1 MLGKKGLFLSI
12 ALLLVLS
19 LALIGCA
26 QDAAENGA
34 ELDDKDTSHAG
45 DVVEGDGSLDRVLAA
60 GKITVVGSGGYP
72 PFNFFN
78 ENDELVGF
86 DVDTGSAIA
95 ERLGV
100 ELNYVTGEWAGL
112 IEGLRAGRYDGIL
125 GSMAITED
133 RLERVNFTIPY
144 YYSGAQLIV
153 RKDSGITDPS
163 EMEGKTIAIATG
175 TTFEDDVEA
184 LGATAALYDD
194 DNLTLSELING
205 RVDGVITDR
214 LVGMGA
220 MREIRGGDGLIMVG
234 ELLRTEEMAIAVN
247 KNDIEL
253 LEKLN
258 EILEEMHA
266 DGTLT
271 EISKRWHEGEDITVK

>member
-1 MLGKKGLFLSI
+1 MFGKKSLFLTI
-12 ALLLVLS
+12 ALLLTLS

-26 QDAAENGA
+26 QDVVENGA
-34 ELDDKDTSHAG
+34 ELDGNDTSHTG
-45 DVVEGDGSLDRVLAA
+45 DAVEGDGSLDRVLAA

-125 GSMAITED
+125 GSMAITEE

-163 EMEGKTIAIATG
+163 EMEGKKIAIATG

-247 KNDIEL
+247 KNDVEL